1 MPTRRGGENQC
12 RELREPSLGH
22 DHDRPRPVVIAA
34 IDFDGVVNAL
44 PRTPADL
51 SHFRRWERRHV
62 GGFPLTVAGEVV
74 DWVTS
79 LDSRGAEFHWA
90 TTWTPNR
97 HLLEDAFGLPAAA
110 PVAADPDRRMGDD
123 ELHVGRHTRDLAVNW
138 KATQI
143 LELLE
148 DQRRPL
154 LWLDDAAITDAAVD
168 ALEQAADRLGI
179 SVLTIESEPFSGL
192 RPEEMALA
200 DDFVERVGAG
210 SAPVGV
216 TVRRPG

>member
-1 MPTRRGGENQC
+1 M
-12 RELREPSLGH
+12 
-22 DHDRPRPVVIAA
+22 VIAA
-34 IDFDGVVNAL
+34 IDFDGVINAL

-51 SHFRRWERRHV
+51 SHFRRWERRQV

-74 DWVTS
+74 EWVTS
-79 LDSRGAEFHWA
+79 LDARGAEFHWA

-97 HLLEDAFGLPAAA
+97 HLLDEAFGLPAAA

-123 ELHVGRHTRDLAVNW
+123 ELHVGRHTLDLAVNW

-148 DQRRPL
+148 DQRRSL
-154 LWLDDAAITDAAVD
+154 LWLDDTAITDAAVD
-168 ALEQAADRLGI
+168 ALERAADRLGI

-200 DDFVERVGAG
+200 DDFVERVRSG
-210 SAPVGV
+210 SAEVGV

>member
-1 MPTRRGGENQC
+1 M
-12 RELREPSLGH
+12 GH
-22 DHDRPRPVVIAA
+22 DRDRPRPLVIAA
-34 IDFDGVVNAL
+34 IDFDGVINAL
-44 PRTPADL
+44 PRAPEDL
-51 SHFRRWERRHV
+51 SHFRRWERRRV

-79 LDSRGAEFHWA
+79 LGSRGAEFHWA

-97 HLLEDAFGLPAAA
+97 HLLEEAFGLPAGA

-148 DQRRPL
+148 DERRPL
-154 LWLDDAAITDAAVD
+154 LWIDDAAITDSAVD
-168 ALEQAADRLGI
+168 ALEQAAERLGI

-216 TVRRPG
+216 TVRQPRGD

>member
-1 MPTRRGGENQC
+1 M
-12 RELREPSLGH
+12 GH
-22 DHDRPRPVVIAA
+22 DHDRAGPPVIAA

-44 PRTPADL
+44 PRSPADL
-51 SHFRRWERRHV
+51 SHFRRWERRRV

-79 LDSRGAEFHWA
+79 LESRGAEFHWA

-97 HLLEDAFGLPAAA
+97 HLLEEAFGLPAAA

-123 ELHVGRHTRDLAVNW
+123 ELHVGRHTRDLTVNW

-148 DQRRPL
+148 DQRRSL
-154 LWLDDAAITDAAVD
+154 LWLDDAAITDAAIG

-179 SVLTIESEPFSGL
+179 SVLTVESAPFSGL

-210 SAPVGV
+210 SAQVGV
-216 TVRRPG
+216 TVHRAS